1 MKEEYL
7 FLDTNVFIDCNNNI
21 SELEEI
27 LKYSEKKGWKFSIS
41 MYTLLELKANEKTEP
56 IINFI
61 CKNFS
66 KIFIIS
72 TEIEGMNMELYKFK
86 SINDK
91 KNSILYKIEKKE
103 YEMKCIFY
111 LCLQIGIVFQE
122 IFESKK
128 IFSRKFED
136 LLEYRNIKT
145 LEEDKKF
152 VNEYLEKIIKEI
164 LLFYRETEEI
174 DNKTKQKIK
183 HKKENL
189 KKELIIDMQKSN
201 IENQSDFMIKLILEN
216 YLEMAY
222 RKICNIK
229 ENLDKNNFLDI
240 LFINLIE
247 TKSILMT
254 RDKWILEKIKG
265 YGYLEIEKYKI
276 YKLMGVQKLN
286 VLR

>member
-66 KIFIIS
+66 KISIIL
-72 TEIEGMNMELYKFK
+72 TEIKGTNMKLYKFK

-91 KNSILYKIEKKE
+91 KNSILYKKEKKE
-103 YEMKCIFY
+103 YEMKCILY
-111 LCLQIGIVFQE
+111 LCLQIGIVFQD
-122 IFESKK
+122 IFVSEK

-164 LLFYRETEEI
+164 LLFYSGTEEI
-174 DNKTKQKIK
+174 NNQTKQKIK
-183 HKKENL
+183 YKKENL

-286 VLR
+286 VHR